1 MADDERD
8 DLAEGIQHLQAA
20 AKEMIRAG
28 RSLLD
33 AMEGLVEDPAALQ
46 DVLGTIG
53 GLAQAAVSRLG
64 LDGQAAPEAD
74 EGDGKVQR
82 IKLS

>member
-1 MADDERD
+1 MADEERD
-8 DLAEGIQHLQAA
+8 DLAKGVEHLQAA

-33 AMEGLVEDPAALQ
+33 AVEGLVDDPAALQ

-53 GLAQAAVSRLG
+53 GLAQAAASRLG
-64 LDGQAAPEAD
+64 LDGQGGGDD
-74 EGDGKVQR
+74 EDEDRKVQP
-82 IKLS
+82 IKLT

>member
-1 MADDERD
+1 MADDDREG
-8 DLAEGIQHLQAA
+8 LAEGLEHLQTA
-20 AKEMIRAG
+20 AKELIRAG

-33 AMEGLVEDPAALQ
+33 AMEGLVDDPAALQ

-53 GLAQAAVSRLG
+53 GLAQAAASRLG
-64 LDGQAAPEAD
+64 LDGEAPAAD
-74 EGDGKVQR
+74 DGDDGKVQR

>member
-8 DLAEGIQHLQAA
+8 DLAKGVEHLQAA

-33 AMEGLVEDPAALQ
+33 AVEGLVDDPAALQ

-53 GLAQAAVSRLG
+53 GLAQAAASRLG
-64 LDGQAAPEAD
+64 LDGEPGEDDAED
-74 EGDGKVQR
+74 DRKVQP
-82 IKLS
+82 IKLT

>member
-1 MADDERD
+1 MADDDREG
-8 DLAEGIQHLQAA
+8 LAEGLEHLQSA
-20 AKEMIRAG
+20 AKELIRAG

-33 AMEGLVEDPAALQ
+33 AAEGLVDDPAALQ

-53 GLAQAAVSRLG
+53 GLAQAAAARLG
-64 LDGQAAPEAD
+64 LDGQADAD
-74 EGDGKVQR
+74 GGEDAAKVER

>member
-1 MADDERD
+1 MADEERD
-8 DLAEGIQHLQAA
+8 DLAKGVEHLQAA

-33 AMEGLVEDPAALQ
+33 AVEGLVDDPAALQ

-53 GLAQAAVSRLG
+53 GLAQAAASRLG
-64 LDGQAAPEAD
+64 LDGQGGGDD
-74 EGDGKVQR
+74 EDDDRKVQP
-82 IKLS
+82 IKLT